1 MSKSIRY
8 FVIVSSFFLLQVKT
22 GGCAV
27 LKVKDRYIYYLV
39 TKDKSGAG
47 FFPTY
52 ESLESSLKAMHDH
65 MLKNNVTELAI
76 PQIGCG
82 IDGLKW
88 DEVEAR
94 IRDVFKDSDV
104 EITVYKYVPP
114 N

>member
-1 MSKSIRY
+1 M
-8 FVIVSSFFLLQVKT
+8 KT

-27 LKVKDRYIYYLV
+27 LNVKDRYIYYLV
-39 TKDKSGAG
+39 TKERSGTG
-47 FFPTY
+47 FYPTY
-52 ESLESSLKAMHDH
+52 ESLESSLKAMRDH
-65 MLKNNVTELAI
+65 MVENNVKEVAI

-94 IRDVFKDSDV
+94 IRSIFKDTGV
-104 EITVYKYVPP
+104 EMTVYKYVPRS